1 LAFLPESNLRTL
13 DTDKKKG
20 GFMIST
26 KTILCPVDF
35 FPASD
40 RAVDYA
46 ASLAAHYGA
55 KIRLLHVVTSGK
67 VAVYEYP
74 LNIPALTKSMEEG
87 SRSEMKTL
95 AEKVKRK
102 GVAVE
107 IEVRMGDVCDTIE
120 RQIFLEKPH
129 LVVMGTHGR
138 RVISWFL
145 GSVTASIMRHSP
157 VPVLTMS
164 SNERIH
170 EPAFRRILVATD
182 FGDGTAEAVDYAFSI
197 AQENDSEI
205 TMLHVVRDLK
215 MELLIEERRSL
226 IEVARKGLENLVPPD
241 AGNWCE
247 VSTRVE
253 EGLPHRII
261 LQTLETM
268 EPDLLVMSI
277 HGKTMFERAF
287 HVNTAE
293 RVVRVAS
300 CPVMLIPSM
309 KRKASERSTAY
320 TADWSSVA

>member
-1 LAFLPESNLRTL
+1 
-13 DTDKKKG
+13 
-20 GFMIST
+20 MIST
-26 KTILCPVDF
+26 RTILCPVDF

-55 KIRLLHVVTSGK
+55 KIRLLHVVTPGML
-67 VAVYEYP
+67 AVDEYP
-74 LNIPALTKSMEEG
+74 LNIPEPTKSMEKG

-95 AEKVKRK
+95 AERVERK

-107 IEVRMGDVCDTIE
+107 IEVRMGDVCGTIE
-120 RQIFLEKPH
+120 RQILLEKPH
-129 LVVMGTHGR
+129 LVVMGTQGR

-145 GSVTASIMRHSP
+145 GSVTASVMRHSP

-164 SNERIH
+164 PNERIH
-170 EPAFRRILVATD
+170 EPAFRRILVTTD
-182 FGDGTAEAVDYAFSI
+182 FWDGTADAVDYAFSI
-197 AQENDSEI
+197 AQGNDSEI
-205 TMLHVVRDLK
+205 TMLHVVPDLK
-215 MELLIEERRSL
+215 MELPIEERRSL
-226 IEVARKGLENLVPPD
+226 IESARKGLENLVPPD

-247 VSTRVE
+247 VSTTVE
-253 EGLPHRII
+253 EGLPYRII

-268 EPDLLVMSI
+268 KPDLLVMNI

-287 HVNTAE
+287 HGNTAE